1 MEEDQQNQ
9 NKNEKP
15 RYYATDFN
23 EIKENLSDEE
33 KQLFERYKE
42 MLSGIIPADS
52 ASSAPSNDDAFSS
65 ASSAPAND
73 DAFSS
78 ASSAPANDDAFTSA
92 SSAPA
97 NDDAFT
103 SASSAPSNDAPSLKT
118 LLNHLKDISQK
129 TMKQMAGGKLD
140 IQVTCPKCGKRHCF
154 IKVDNGL
161 THCWSCNW
169 SGYLEE
175 MKSLL
180 GKGSGKVNGNYYA
193 NAQKKQQDEHK
204 AKDYVPMLPDDFRE
218 IDAETRSWLYPIYP
232 FKTQE
237 EQQQFI
243 DHFHPANLPS
253 RHPKARPLITASEL
267 ASLQGMVQR
276 YIQAM
281 KLSPDI
287 IVQEG
292 VMCAWMKQTADDS
305 KSEDP
310 KGVVMVP
317 AIAYCNYL
325 DGKIINVKFRSV
337 QQHPVT
343 GEWSKLFCQVSPTK
357 PCAPYGIDSINLL
370 RPDAQPIRQLIITEG
385 EKDRLTLMTC
395 GFPYVL
401 SIANGA
407 STNIE
412 ESHEAF
418 DEWIQQAGEI
428 IICGDTDRPGRRLVK
443 LLIEQYQT
451 RAKVT
456 TLPQGKKDISEVYEA
471 FGSREVQRIIA
482 EAQGISDADIYDL
495 SEHKEDILDIMMG
508 NYDRGYEV
516 GMGGLTDGIFHPTSE
531 GGLIILTGRPNSG
544 KTDFL
549 NCLMAHLMYHNQKR
563 VAFFSFEKP
572 IKGKHVREIAR
583 IALGVR
589 NTENM
594 DGAESPEEARQE
606 NRRVLDF
613 LSEHMVD
620 FDTKTRLPDSNYI
633 IGMMEAMMNRKK
645 QKIDYLVIDPY
656 VFINMTEGGS
666 RATETE
672 KVRLMLTK
680 LQAWSRTRHIWT
692 VVVAHPRIQY
702 KDGHEAFPP
711 LDIYSVAGSAQW
723 ANLADFLLTVNR
735 ISKPEEGKMF
745 TIVEMLKVRDQEFC
759 HPGKVYYVRQP
770 CGRYD
775 ERESENDCIAEAMQ
789 GKVLAKDDE
798 PWR

>member
-33 KQLFERYKE
+33 KLLFERYKE
-42 MLSGIIPADS
+42 MLSGIIPA
-52 ASSAPSNDDAFSS
+52 NS

-78 ASSAPANDDAFTSA
+78 SS
-92 SSAPA
+92 
-97 NDDAFT
+97 
-103 SASSAPSNDAPSLKT
+103 PSNDAPSLKT
-118 LLNHLKDISQK
+118 LLNHLKNISQK
-129 TMKQMAGGKLD
+129 TIKQMAGGKLD
-140 IQVTCPKCGKRHCF
+140 IQVTCPKCGKNRCF

-161 THCWSCNW
+161 IHCWSCNW

-204 AKDYVPMLPDDFRE
+204 AKDYVPMLPDDFHE

-243 DHFHPANLPS
+243 DHFHPANLLS
-253 RHPKARPLITASEL
+253 HHPKARPLITASEL
-267 ASLQGMVQR
+267 ASLQSMVQR

-310 KGVVMVP
+310 KGVEMVP

-370 RPDAQPIRQLIITEG
+370 RPDAQTIRQLIITEG

-456 TLPQGKKDISEVYEA
+456 TLPQGKKDISEVYDA

-516 GMGGLTDGIFHPTSE
+516 GMGGLTDGIFHPTSD

-549 NCLMAHLMYHNQKR
+549 NCLMAHLMYHNQKC

-606 NRRVLDF
+606 NRKVLDF

>member
-23 EIKENLSDEE
+23 EIKENLSNEE
-33 KQLFERYKE
+33 KLLFERYKE

-52 ASSAPSNDDAFSS
+52 ASSGSS
-65 ASSAPAND
+65 STAND
-73 DAFSS
+73 ASF
-78 ASSAPANDDAFTSA
+78 ATSSAPANDDAFTSA
-92 SSAPA
+92 SPAPA
-97 NDDAFT
+97 ND
-103 SASSAPSNDAPSLKT
+103 ASSSSSSSSNDAASLKE
-118 LLNHLKDISQK
+118 LLKHLKNISQK
-129 TMKQMAGGKLD
+129 TMKLMAGGKLD
-140 IQVTCPKCGKRHCF
+140 IRVTCPKCGKRHCF

-204 AKDYVPMLPDDFRE
+204 AKDYVPMLPDDFHE

-243 DHFHPANLPS
+243 DHFHPANLLS
-253 RHPKARPLITASEL
+253 RHPKARPMITATEL

-287 IVQEG
+287 IIQEG

-343 GEWSKLFCQVSPTK
+343 GEWSKVFCQVSPTK

-589 NTENM
+589 NTEDM

-633 IGMMEAMMNRKK
+633 TGMMEAMMNRKK

-711 LDIYSVAGSAQW
+711 LDIYSVAVSAQW

>member
-33 KQLFERYKE
+33 KLLFERYKE
-42 MLSGIIPADS
+42 MLSGIIPAD
-52 ASSAPSNDDAFSS
+52 
-65 ASSAPAND
+65 
-73 DAFSS
+73 
-78 ASSAPANDDAFTSA
+78 
-92 SSAPA
+92 
-97 NDDAFT
+97 
-103 SASSAPSNDAPSLKT
+103 DAPSLKT
-118 LLNHLKDISQK
+118 LLNHLKNISQK
-129 TMKQMAGGKLD
+129 TMKLMAGGKLD

-180 GKGSGKVNGNYYA
+180 GKGSGKVSGNYYA

-204 AKDYVPMLPDDFRE
+204 AKDYVPMLPDDFHE

-237 EQQQFI
+237 EQQQFT
-243 DHFHPANLPS
+243 DHFHPANLLS
-253 RHPKARPLITASEL
+253 RHPKSRPLITASEL
-267 ASLQGMVQR
+267 ASLQSMVQR

-292 VMCAWMKQTADDS
+292 VMCAWMKQNADDT

-310 KGVVMVP
+310 KGVEMVP

-471 FGSREVQRIIA
+471 FGSREVKRIIA

-549 NCLMAHLMYHNQKR
+549 NCLMAHLMYHNQKC

-589 NTENM
+589 NTEDM
-594 DGAESPEEARQE
+594 DGTESPEEARQE

>member
-1 MEEDQQNQ
+1 MEEEQQNQ
-9 NKNEKP
+9 NRNEKP

-33 KQLFERYKE
+33 KLLFERYKE
-42 MLSGIIPADS
+42 MLSGIIPADT
-52 ASSAPSNDDAFSS
+52 ASSS
-65 ASSAPAND
+65 
-73 DAFSS
+73 
-78 ASSAPANDDAFTSA
+78 
-92 SSAPA
+92 
-97 NDDAFT
+97 
-103 SASSAPSNDAPSLKT
+103 PSNDASSSSSSPSNDAASFKA
-118 LLNHLKDISQK
+118 LLNQLKDISQK
-129 TMKQMAGGKLD
+129 TMKQMARGKLD
-140 IQVTCPKCGKRHCF
+140 IPVTCPKCGKRHCY

-204 AKDYVPMLPDDFRE
+204 AKDYVPMLPDDFLE

-243 DHFHPANLPS
+243 DHFHPANLLS
-253 RHPKARPLITASEL
+253 HHPKARPLITAPEL
-267 ASLQGMVQR
+267 ASLQSMVQR

-287 IVQEG
+287 IIQEG
-292 VMCAWMKQTADDS
+292 VMCAWMKQNADDT

-310 KGVVMVP
+310 KGVEMVP

-337 QQHPVT
+337 QQHPIT

-357 PCAPYGIDSINLL
+357 
-370 RPDAQPIRQLIITEG
+370 
-385 EKDRLTLMTC
+385 TC

-412 ESHEAF
+412 ES
-418 DEWIQQAGEI
+418 
-428 IICGDTDRPGRRLVK
+428 
-443 LLIEQYQT
+443 
-451 RAKVT
+451 
-456 TLPQGKKDISEVYEA
+456 
-471 FGSREVQRIIA
+471 
-482 EAQGISDADIYDL
+482 
-495 SEHKEDILDIMMG
+495 
-508 NYDRGYEV
+508 
-516 GMGGLTDGIFHPTSE
+516 
-531 GGLIILTGRPNSG
+531 
-544 KTDFL
+544 
-549 NCLMAHLMYHNQKR
+549 
-563 VAFFSFEKP
+563 
-572 IKGKHVREIAR
+572 
-583 IALGVR
+583 
-589 NTENM
+589 
-594 DGAESPEEARQE
+594 
-606 NRRVLDF
+606 
-613 LSEHMVD
+613 
-620 FDTKTRLPDSNYI
+620 
-633 IGMMEAMMNRKK
+633 
-645 QKIDYLVIDPY
+645 
-656 VFINMTEGGS
+656 
-666 RATETE
+666 
-672 KVRLMLTK
+672 
-680 LQAWSRTRHIWT
+680 
-692 VVVAHPRIQY
+692 
-702 KDGHEAFPP
+702 HEAFPP

-798 PWR
+798 PWKGMLNDEC

>member
-1 MEEDQQNQ
+1 MQEDQQNQ

-33 KQLFERYKE
+33 KLLFERYKE

-52 ASSAPSNDDAFSS
+52 ASSSPANDDAPSS
-65 ASSAPAND
+65 SSAPAND
-73 DAFSS
+73 
-78 ASSAPANDDAFTSA
+78 
-92 SSAPA
+92 
-97 NDDAFT
+97 
-103 SASSAPSNDAPSLKT
+103 APSLKA

-129 TMKQMAGGKLD
+129 TMKLMAGGKLD
-140 IQVTCPKCGKRHCF
+140 IRVTCPKCGKRHCF

-204 AKDYVPMLPDDFRE
+204 AKDYVPMLPDDFHE

-232 FKTQE
+232 FRNQE

-243 DHFHPANLPS
+243 DHFHPANLLS
-253 RHPKARPLITASEL
+253 RHPKARPLISATQL

-287 IVQEG
+287 IIQEG

-325 DGKIINVKFRSV
+325 NGKIINVKFRSV

-343 GEWSKLFCQVSPTK
+343 GEWSKVFCQFSPTK

-589 NTENM
+589 NTEDM

-633 IGMMEAMMNRKK
+633 TGMMEAMMNRKK

>member
-33 KQLFERYKE
+33 KLLFERYKE

-52 ASSAPSNDDAFSS
+52 ASSGSS
-65 ASSAPAND
+65 STAND
-73 DAFSS
+73 ASF
-78 ASSAPANDDAFTSA
+78 ATSSAPANDDAFTSA

-97 NDDAFT
+97 NDA
-103 SASSAPSNDAPSLKT
+103 SSSSSAPSNDAPSLKT

-129 TMKQMAGGKLD
+129 TIKLMARGKLD
-140 IQVTCPKCGKRHCF
+140 IQVTCPKCGKTRCF

-161 THCWSCNW
+161 THCWTCNW

-204 AKDYVPMLPDDFRE
+204 AKDYVPMLPDDFLE

-243 DHFHPANLPS
+243 DHFHPANLLS

-292 VMCAWMKQTADDS
+292 VMCAWMKQTADDP

-310 KGVVMVP
+310 KGVEMVP

-337 QQHPVT
+337 VLNPIT
-343 GEWSKLFCQVSPTK
+343 GEWSKDFAQESPTK
-357 PCAPYGIDSINLL
+357 PCAPYGIDSINPI
-370 RPDAQPIRQLIITEG
+370 RPDAGPIRQLIITEG
-385 EKDRLTLMTC
+385 EKDRLTLMSC

-407 STNIE
+407 QTNIA

-418 DEWIQQAGEI
+418 EEWIAQVEEI
-428 IICGDTDRPGRRLVK
+428 VICGDTDRPGRTMVK
-443 LLIEQYQT
+443 ALLNAYT
-451 RAKVT
+451 ARAKVVH
-456 TLPQGKKDISEVYEA
+456 LSGNRKDISDVYADFGASEV
-471 FGSREVQRIIA
+471 RRIIQEA
-482 EAQGISDADIYDL
+482 EDVAAQDIYDL
-495 SEHKEDILDIMMG
+495 HQHEPDILEVMMG
-508 NYDRGYEV
+508 IYDKGYDV
-516 GMGGLTDGIFHPTSE
+516 GMGMKTDRIFHPTSD
-531 GGLIILTGRPNSG
+531 GGLIILTGIPNSG

-549 NCLMAHLMYHNQKR
+549 NCMMAHLMFQRQKR
-563 VAFFSFEKP
+563 IAFFSFEKP
-572 IKGKHVREIAR
+572 IKAKHVREIAR
-583 IALGVR
+583 VALGVED
-589 NTENM
+589 TASM
-594 DGAESPEEARQE
+594 DHTMKESEAREVNSQII
-606 NRRVLDF
+606 NYMT
-613 LSEHMVD
+613 EHMVD
-620 FDTKTRLPDSNYI
+620 FDTKTRLPDSDYI
-633 IGMMEAMMNRKK
+633 IAMAERDMRKHGL
-645 QKIDYLVIDPY
+645 DFLVIDPY
-656 VFINMTEGGS
+656 VFIDMTEGGS

-775 ERESENDCIAEAMQ
+775 ERESEDDCIAEAMQ

>member
-33 KQLFERYKE
+33 KLLFERYKE

-52 ASSAPSNDDAFSS
+52 ASSASANDDVFSSGSSSTANDASFATSSSPSNDDAFSS
-65 ASSAPAND
+65 SSAPAND
-73 DAFSS
+73 
-78 ASSAPANDDAFTSA
+78 
-92 SSAPA
+92 
-97 NDDAFT
+97 
-103 SASSAPSNDAPSLKT
+103 APSPKT

-129 TMKQMAGGKLD
+129 TMKLMAGGKLD
-140 IQVTCPKCGKRHCF
+140 IRVTCPKCGKRHCF

-232 FKTQE
+232 FRTQE

-243 DHFHPANLPS
+243 DHFHPANLLS
-253 RHPKARPLITASEL
+253 RHPKSRPLITASEL
-267 ASLQGMVQR
+267 ASLQVMVQR

-310 KGVVMVP
+310 KGVEMVP

-516 GMGGLTDGIFHPTSE
+516 GMGGLTDGIFHPTSD

-606 NRRVLDF
+606 NQKVVDY

>member
-33 KQLFERYKE
+33 KLLFERYKE
-42 MLSGIIPADS
+42 MLSGIIPAD
-52 ASSAPSNDDAFSS
+52 
-65 ASSAPAND
+65 
-73 DAFSS
+73 
-78 ASSAPANDDAFTSA
+78 
-92 SSAPA
+92 
-97 NDDAFT
+97 
-103 SASSAPSNDAPSLKT
+103 DAPSLKT
-118 LLNHLKDISQK
+118 LLNHLKNISQK
-129 TMKQMAGGKLD
+129 TMKLMAGGKLD

-243 DHFHPANLPS
+243 NHFHPANLLS
-253 RHPKARPLITASEL
+253 RHPKSRPLITASEL
-267 ASLQGMVQR
+267 ASLQSMVQR

-292 VMCAWMKQTADDS
+292 VMCAWMKQNADDT

-310 KGVVMVP
+310 KGVEMVP

-337 QQHPVT
+337 QQHPIT

-456 TLPQGKKDISEVYEA
+456 TLPQGKKDISEVYDAFGRFLAALVDLSGDAISEVYDA

-589 NTENM
+589 NTEDM
-594 DGAESPEEARQE
+594 DGTESPEEARQE

>member
-1 MEEDQQNQ
+1 MEENQQNQ
-9 NKNEKP
+9 NKSEKP

-42 MLSGIIPADS
+42 ILSGIIPADTV
-52 ASSAPSNDDAFSS
+52 SSAPANDTAFSS

-73 DAFSS
+73 
-78 ASSAPANDDAFTSA
+78 ASSS
-92 SSAPA
+92 
-97 NDDAFT
+97 
-103 SASSAPSNDAPSLKT
+103 SSAPSNNPPSLKP
-118 LLNHLKDISQK
+118 LLNHLKNISQK
-129 TMKQMAGGKLD
+129 TMKLMAGGKLD

-243 DHFHPANLPS
+243 DYFHPANLLS
-253 RHPKARPLITASEL
+253 RHPKSRPLITASEL
-267 ASLQGMVQR
+267 ASLQSMVQR

-292 VMCAWMKQTADDS
+292 VMCAWMKQNADDP

-337 QQHPVT
+337 QQHPIT

-549 NCLMAHLMYHNQKR
+549 NCLMAHLMYHNQKC

-589 NTENM
+589 NTEDM

-606 NRRVLDF
+606 NQKVLDF

>member
-33 KQLFERYKE
+33 KLLFERYKQ

-52 ASSAPSNDDAFSS
+52 ASSAPSND
-65 ASSAPAND
+65 ASS
-73 DAFSS
+73 SS
-78 ASSAPANDDAFTSA
+78 SS
-92 SSAPA
+92 
-97 NDDAFT
+97 
-103 SASSAPSNDAPSLKT
+103 PSNDPPSLKD
-118 LLNHLKDISQK
+118 LLNQLKNISQK
-129 TMKQMAGGKLD
+129 TMKLMAGGKLD
-140 IQVTCPKCGKRHCF
+140 IRVTCPKCGKRHCF

-204 AKDYVPMLPDDFRE
+204 AKDYVPMLPDDFLE

-243 DHFHPANLPS
+243 DHFHPANLLS
-253 RHPKARPLITASEL
+253 RHPKARPLISATQL

-287 IVQEG
+287 IIQEG
-292 VMCAWMKQTADDS
+292 VMCAWMKQNADDP

-310 KGVVMVP
+310 KGVEMVP

-343 GEWSKLFCQVSPTK
+343 GEWSKVFCQVSPTK

-471 FGSREVQRIIA
+471 FGSQEVKRIIA

-516 GMGGLTDGIFHPTSE
+516 GMGRLTDGIFHPTSE

-589 NTENM
+589 NTEDM

>member
-33 KQLFERYKE
+33 KLLFERYKE

-52 ASSAPSNDDAFSS
+52 ASSAPANDG
-65 ASSAPAND
+65 ASS
-73 DAFSS
+73 S
-78 ASSAPANDDAFTSA
+78 
-92 SSAPA
+92 
-97 NDDAFT
+97 
-103 SASSAPSNDAPSLKT
+103 SSAPSNDAPSPKA
-118 LLNHLKDISQK
+118 LLNHLKDISQE

-140 IQVTCPKCGKRHCF
+140 IRVTCPKCGKRHCF

-204 AKDYVPMLPDDFRE
+204 AKDYVPMLPDDFLE

-232 FKTQE
+232 FRTQE

-243 DHFHPANLPS
+243 DHFHPANLLS
-253 RHPKARPLITASEL
+253 RHPKARPLISATQL
-267 ASLQGMVQR
+267 ASLQSMVQR

-292 VMCAWMKQTADDS
+292 VMCAWMKQNADDP

-310 KGVVMVP
+310 KGVEMVP

-589 NTENM
+589 NTEDM

-606 NRRVLDF
+606 NQRVLDY

-645 QKIDYLVIDPY
+645 QMIDYLVIDPY

>member
-1 MEEDQQNQ
+1 MEEEQQNQ

-33 KQLFERYKE
+33 KQLFERYKQ

-52 ASSAPSNDDAFSS
+52 ASSAPAKDDAFPPAS
-65 ASSAPAND
+65 AAPAND
-73 DAFSS
+73 
-78 ASSAPANDDAFTSA
+78 ASS
-92 SSAPA
+92 SS
-97 NDDAFT
+97 
-103 SASSAPSNDAPSLKT
+103 SSPSNDAASPKP

-140 IQVTCPKCGKRHCF
+140 IRVTCPKCGKRHCF

-204 AKDYVPMLPDDFRE
+204 AKDYVPMLPDDFLE

-243 DHFHPANLPS
+243 DHFHPANLLS
-253 RHPKARPLITASEL
+253 RHPKARPLITATEL
-267 ASLQGMVQR
+267 ASLQSMVQR

-337 QQHPVT
+337 QQHLIT

-471 FGSREVQRIIA
+471 FGSQEVQRIIA

-495 SEHKEDILDIMMG
+495 SEHKEDILNIMMG

-516 GMGGLTDGIFHPTSE
+516 GMGRLTDGIFHPTSE

-589 NTENM
+589 NTEDM
-594 DGAESPEEARQE
+594 DGAESPEEARRE

-798 PWR
+798 PWREC

>member
-33 KQLFERYKE
+33 KLLFERYKE

-52 ASSAPSNDDAFSS
+52 T
-65 ASSAPAND
+65 SSAPAND

-78 ASSAPANDDAFTSA
+78 AL
-92 SSAPA
+92 
-97 NDDAFT
+97 
-103 SASSAPSNDAPSLKT
+103 SAPSNDAPSPKD
-118 LLNHLKDISQK
+118 LLNHLKNISQK
-129 TMKQMAGGKLD
+129 TIKLMARGKLD
-140 IQVTCPKCGKRHCF
+140 IQVTCPKCGKTRCF

-161 THCWSCNW
+161 IHCWSCNW

-204 AKDYVPMLPDDFRE
+204 AKDYVPMLPDDFHE

-243 DHFHPANLPS
+243 DHFHPANLLS

-267 ASLQGMVQR
+267 ASLQSMVQR

-292 VMCAWMKQTADDS
+292 VMCAWMKQNADDT

-310 KGVVMVP
+310 KGVEMVP

-337 QQHPVT
+337 VLNPIT
-343 GEWSKLFCQVSPTK
+343 GEWSKDFAQESPTK
-357 PCAPYGIDSINLL
+357 PCAPYGIDSINPI
-370 RPDAQPIRQLIITEG
+370 RPDAGPIRQLIITEG
-385 EKDRLTLMTC
+385 EKDRLTLMSC

-407 STNIE
+407 QTNIA

-418 DEWIQQAGEI
+418 EEWIAQVEEI
-428 IICGDTDRPGRRLVK
+428 VICGDTDRPGRTMVK
-443 LLIEQYQT
+443 ALLNAYT
-451 RAKVT
+451 ARAKVVH
-456 TLPQGKKDISEVYEA
+456 LSGNRKDISDVYADFGASEV
-471 FGSREVQRIIA
+471 RRIIQEA
-482 EAQGISDADIYDL
+482 EDVAAQDIYDL
-495 SEHKEDILDIMMG
+495 HQHEPDILEVMMG
-508 NYDRGYEV
+508 IYDKGYDV
-516 GMGGLTDGIFHPTSE
+516 GMGMKTDHIFHPTSD
-531 GGLIILTGRPNSG
+531 GGLIILTGIPNSG

-549 NCLMAHLMYHNQKR
+549 NCMMAHLMFQRQKR
-563 VAFFSFEKP
+563 IAFFSFEKP
-572 IKGKHVREIAR
+572 IKAKHVREIAR
-583 IALGVR
+583 VALGVED
-589 NTENM
+589 TASM
-594 DGAESPEEARQE
+594 DHTMKESEAREVNSQII
-606 NRRVLDF
+606 NYMT
-613 LSEHMVD
+613 EHMVD
-620 FDTKTRLPDSNYI
+620 FDTKTRLPDSDYI
-633 IGMMEAMMNRKK
+633 IAMAERDMRKNGL
-645 QKIDYLVIDPY
+645 DFLVIDPY
-656 VFINMTEGGS
+656 VFIDMTEGGS

-680 LQAWSRTRHIWT
+680 LQAWSRTRHVWT
-692 VVVAHPRIQY
+692 IVVAHPRIQY
-702 KDGHEAFPP
+702 KDGHESFPP
-711 LDIYSVAGSAQW
+711 LDIYSIAGSAQW
-723 ANLADFLLTVNR
+723 ANLADFLFTVRRMN
-735 ISKPEEGKMF
+735 KPEEGKVYS
-745 TIVEMLKVRDQEFC
+745 IVEMLKVRDQEFC
-759 HPGKVYYVRQP
+759 QPGKVLYVRQP

-775 ERESENDCIAEAMQ
+775 ERESEEDCIAECLQ
-789 GKVLAKDDE
+789 HKILPKDVE
-798 PWR
+798 PWAV

>member
-33 KQLFERYKE
+33 KLLFERYKE

-52 ASSAPSNDDAFSS
+52 ASSAPAND
-65 ASSAPAND
+65 ASS
-73 DAFSS
+73 S
-78 ASSAPANDDAFTSA
+78 
-92 SSAPA
+92 
-97 NDDAFT
+97 
-103 SASSAPSNDAPSLKT
+103 SSAPSNDAPSLKY

-140 IQVTCPKCGKRHCF
+140 IRVTCPKCGKRHCF

-204 AKDYVPMLPDDFRE
+204 AKDYVPMLPDDFLE

-232 FKTQE
+232 FRTQE

-243 DHFHPANLPS
+243 DHFHPANLLS
-253 RHPKARPLITASEL
+253 RHPKARPLITATQL

-287 IVQEG
+287 IIQEG

-343 GEWSKLFCQVSPTK
+343 GEWSKFFCQVSPTK

-549 NCLMAHLMYHNQKR
+549 NCLMAHLMYHNQKH

-589 NTENM
+589 NTEDM

-798 PWR
+798 PWKGMGSVEC

>member
-33 KQLFERYKE
+33 KLLFERYKE

-52 ASSAPSNDDAFSS
+52 ASSASANDDVFSSGSSSTANDASFATSSSPSNDDAFSS
-65 ASSAPAND
+65 SSAPAND
-73 DAFSS
+73 
-78 ASSAPANDDAFTSA
+78 
-92 SSAPA
+92 
-97 NDDAFT
+97 
-103 SASSAPSNDAPSLKT
+103 APSPKT

-129 TMKQMAGGKLD
+129 TMKLMAGGKLD
-140 IQVTCPKCGKRHCF
+140 IRVTCPKCGKRHCF

-204 AKDYVPMLPDDFRE
+204 AKDYVPMRPDDFRE

-243 DHFHPANLPS
+243 DHFHPANLLS

-292 VMCAWMKQTADDS
+292 VMCAWMKQNADDT

-310 KGVVMVP
+310 KGVEMVP

-516 GMGGLTDGIFHPTSE
+516 GMGGLTDGIFHPTSD

-549 NCLMAHLMYHNQKR
+549 NCLMAHLMYHNQKC

-594 DGAESPEEARQE
+594 DGAESPDEARQE

>member
-33 KQLFERYKE
+33 KLLFERYKE

-52 ASSAPSNDDAFSS
+52 ASSAPANDDAPSS
-65 ASSAPAND
+65 SSAPAND
-73 DAFSS
+73 A
-78 ASSAPANDDAFTSA
+78 A
-92 SSAPA
+92 
-97 NDDAFT
+97 
-103 SASSAPSNDAPSLKT
+103 SLKT

-129 TMKQMAGGKLD
+129 TMKLMAGGKLD
-140 IQVTCPKCGKRHCF
+140 IRVTCPKCGKRHCF

-243 DHFHPANLPS
+243 DHFHPANLLS
-253 RHPKARPLITASEL
+253 RHPKARPLISATQL

-287 IVQEG
+287 IIQEG
-292 VMCAWMKQTADDS
+292 VMCAWMKQNADDT

-310 KGVVMVP
+310 KGVEMVP

-589 NTENM
+589 NTEDM

-798 PWR
+798 PWKGMGSVEC

>member
-52 ASSAPSNDDAFSS
+52 ASSAP
-65 ASSAPAND
+65 AND

-78 ASSAPANDDAFTSA
+78 GSSSTANDASFATSSSSPANDDAPSS

-97 NDDAFT
+97 
-103 SASSAPSNDAPSLKT
+103 NDAPSLKT
-118 LLNHLKDISQK
+118 LLNHLKNISQK

-140 IQVTCPKCGKRHCF
+140 IRVTCPKCGKRHCF

-204 AKDYVPMLPDDFRE
+204 TKDYVPMLPDDFLE

-232 FKTQE
+232 FKNQE
-237 EQQQFI
+237 DQQQFI
-243 DHFHPANLPS
+243 DHFHPANLLS
-253 RHPKARPLITASEL
+253 RHPKARPLISATEL
-267 ASLQGMVQR
+267 ASLQSMVQR

-281 KLSPDI
+281 KISPDI

-292 VMCAWMKQTADDS
+292 VMCAWMKQTADDP
-305 KSEDP
+305 KSEDS
-310 KGVVMVP
+310 KGVEMVP

-337 QQHPVT
+337 QQHPIT
-343 GEWSKLFCQVSPTK
+343 GEWSKLFCQFSPTK

-471 FGSREVQRIIA
+471 FGSREVQRIIS

-508 NYDRGYEV
+508 NYDHGYEV

-606 NRRVLDF
+606 NQKVLDY

>member
-33 KQLFERYKE
+33 KLLFERYKE

-52 ASSAPSNDDAFSS
+52 ASSASANDDVFSSGSSSTANEASFATSSSPSNDDAFSS
-65 ASSAPAND
+65 SSAPAND
-73 DAFSS
+73 
-78 ASSAPANDDAFTSA
+78 
-92 SSAPA
+92 
-97 NDDAFT
+97 
-103 SASSAPSNDAPSLKT
+103 APSPKT

-129 TMKQMAGGKLD
+129 TMKLMAGGKLD
-140 IQVTCPKCGKRHCF
+140 IRVTCPKCGKRHCF

-204 AKDYVPMLPDDFRE
+204 TKDYVPMLPDDFRE

-243 DHFHPANLPS
+243 DHFHPANLLS

-287 IVQEG
+287 IIQEG

-589 NTENM
+589 NTEDM

>member
-33 KQLFERYKE
+33 KLLFERYKE

-52 ASSAPSNDDAFSS
+52 ASSAP
-65 ASSAPAND
+65 AND
-73 DAFSS
+73 DASS
-78 ASSAPANDDAFTSA
+78 
-92 SSAPA
+92 
-97 NDDAFT
+97 
-103 SASSAPSNDAPSLKT
+103 SSAPSNEAPSLKS
-118 LLNHLKDISQK
+118 LLNHLKNISQK
-129 TMKQMAGGKLD
+129 TIKLMARGKLD
-140 IQVTCPKCGKRHCF
+140 IRVTCPKCGKRHCY

-161 THCWSCNW
+161 IHCWSCNW

-204 AKDYVPMLPDDFRE
+204 AKDYVPMLPDDFLE

-243 DHFHPANLPS
+243 DHFHPADLLS
-253 RHPKARPLITASEL
+253 RHPKARPLISATQL
-267 ASLQGMVQR
+267 ASLQSMVQR

-287 IVQEG
+287 IIQEG
-292 VMCAWMKQTADDS
+292 VMCAWMKQNADAP

-310 KGVVMVP
+310 KGVEMVP

-456 TLPQGKKDISEVYEA
+456 TLPQGKKDISEVYDA

-549 NCLMAHLMYHNQKR
+549 NCLMAHLMYHNQKC

-589 NTENM
+589 NTEDM

-606 NRRVLDF
+606 NCRVLDF

>member
-33 KQLFERYKE
+33 KLLFERYKE

-52 ASSAPSNDDAFSS
+52 ASSAPANG
-65 ASSAPAND
+65 ASS
-73 DAFSS
+73 S
-78 ASSAPANDDAFTSA
+78 
-92 SSAPA
+92 
-97 NDDAFT
+97 
-103 SASSAPSNDAPSLKT
+103 SSAPSNDAPPLKY
-118 LLNHLKDISQK
+118 LLNHLKNISQK
-129 TMKQMAGGKLD
+129 TMKLMARGKLD
-140 IQVTCPKCGKRHCF
+140 IRVTCPKCGKRHCY

-204 AKDYVPMLPDDFRE
+204 AKDYVPMLPDDFLE

-243 DHFHPANLPS
+243 DHFHPANLLS
-253 RHPKARPLITASEL
+253 RHPKARPLISAPQL
-267 ASLQGMVQR
+267 ASLQSMVQR

-281 KLSPDI
+281 KISPDI
-287 IVQEG
+287 IIQEG
-292 VMCAWMKQTADDS
+292 VMCAWMKQNADDS

-310 KGVVMVP
+310 KGVEMVP

-456 TLPQGKKDISEVYEA
+456 TLPQGKKDISEVYDA

-589 NTENM
+589 NTEDM

-606 NRRVLDF
+606 NQRVLDF

-633 IGMMEAMMNRKK
+633 IGMMEAMMNHKK

>member
-9 NKNEKP
+9 DRNEKP

-33 KQLFERYKE
+33 KLLFERYKQ

-52 ASSAPSNDDAFSS
+52 ASSAPANDNAFSS
-65 ASSAPAND
+65 GSSSTANDASFATSSAPSNDGASSSSSAPA
-73 DAFSS
+73 
-78 ASSAPANDDAFTSA
+78 
-92 SSAPA
+92 
-97 NDDAFT
+97 
-103 SASSAPSNDAPSLKT
+103 NDAPSLKT

-140 IQVTCPKCGKRHCF
+140 IRVTCPKCGKRHCF

-204 AKDYVPMLPDDFRE
+204 AKDYVPMLPDDFLE

-243 DHFHPANLPS
+243 DHFHPANLLS
-253 RHPKARPLITASEL
+253 RHPKARPLITATQL

-292 VMCAWMKQTADDS
+292 VMCAWMKQTADDT

-310 KGVVMVP
+310 KGVEMVP

-456 TLPQGKKDISEVYEA
+456 TLPQGKKDISEVYDA
-471 FGSREVQRIIA
+471 FGSREVQRIIS

-589 NTENM
+589 NTEDM
-594 DGAESPEEARQE
+594 DGTESPEEARLE

-789 GKVLAKDDE
+789 GKVLTKDDE

>member
-33 KQLFERYKE
+33 KLLFERYKE
-42 MLSGIIPADS
+42 MLSGIIPAD
-52 ASSAPSNDDAFSS
+52 
-65 ASSAPAND
+65 
-73 DAFSS
+73 
-78 ASSAPANDDAFTSA
+78 
-92 SSAPA
+92 
-97 NDDAFT
+97 
-103 SASSAPSNDAPSLKT
+103 DAPSLKT
-118 LLNHLKDISQK
+118 LLNHLKNISQK
-129 TMKQMAGGKLD
+129 TMKLMAGGKLD
-140 IQVTCPKCGKRHCF
+140 IRVTCPKCGKRHCF

-204 AKDYVPMLPDDFRE
+204 AKDYVPMLPDDFLE

-232 FKTQE
+232 FRTQE

-243 DHFHPANLPS
+243 DHFHPANLLS
-253 RHPKARPLITASEL
+253 RHPKSRPLITASEL

-287 IVQEG
+287 IIQEG

-337 QQHPVT
+337 QQHPIT

-370 RPDAQPIRQLIITEG
+370 RPDAQSIRQLIITEG

-471 FGSREVQRIIA
+471 FGSQEVKRIIA

-516 GMGGLTDGIFHPTSE
+516 GMGELTDGIFHPTSE
-531 GGLIILTGRPNSG
+531 GGLIISP
-544 KTDFL
+544 
-549 NCLMAHLMYHNQKR
+549 
-563 VAFFSFEKP
+563 VA
-572 IKGKHVREIAR
+572 
-583 IALGVR
+583 
-589 NTENM
+589 
-594 DGAESPEEARQE
+594 
-606 NRRVLDF
+606 
-613 LSEHMVD
+613 
-620 FDTKTRLPDSNYI
+620 
-633 IGMMEAMMNRKK
+633 
-645 QKIDYLVIDPY
+645 
-656 VFINMTEGGS
+656 
-666 RATETE
+666 
-672 KVRLMLTK
+672 
-680 LQAWSRTRHIWT
+680 RTRE
-692 VVVAHPRIQY
+692 R
-702 KDGHEAFPP
+702 
-711 LDIYSVAGSAQW
+711 
-723 ANLADFLLTVNR
+723 R
-735 ISKPEEGKMF
+735 ISS
-745 TIVEMLKVRDQEFC
+745 TV
-759 HPGKVYYVRQP
+759 
-770 CGRYD
+770 
-775 ERESENDCIAEAMQ
+775 
-789 GKVLAKDDE
+789 
-798 PWR
+798 

>member
-33 KQLFERYKE
+33 KLLFERYKQ

-52 ASSAPSNDDAFSS
+52 ASSGSSSTANDASF
-65 ASSAPAND
+65 ATSSAPANG
-73 DAFSS
+73 
-78 ASSAPANDDAFTSA
+78 ASSS
-92 SSAPA
+92 
-97 NDDAFT
+97 
-103 SASSAPSNDAPSLKT
+103 SSAPSNDAPPLKY

-129 TMKQMAGGKLD
+129 TMKLMAGGKLD
-140 IQVTCPKCGKRHCF
+140 IRVTCPKCGKRHCF

-204 AKDYVPMLPDDFRE
+204 AKDYVPMLPDDFLE
-218 IDAETRSWLYPIYP
+218 IDAENRSWLYPIYP
-232 FKTQE
+232 FRTQE

-243 DHFHPANLPS
+243 DHFHPANLLS
-253 RHPKARPLITASEL
+253 RHPKARPLISATEL
-267 ASLQGMVQR
+267 ASLQSMVQR

-287 IVQEG
+287 IIQEG
-292 VMCAWMKQTADDS
+292 VMCAWMKQTADDT
-305 KSEDP
+305 KNEDP
-310 KGVVMVP
+310 KGVEMVP

-456 TLPQGKKDISEVYEA
+456 TLPQGKKDISEVYDA

-589 NTENM
+589 NTEDM

>member
-9 NKNEKP
+9 DKNEKP

-33 KQLFERYKE
+33 KLLFERYKE

-52 ASSAPSNDDAFSS
+52 ASSAP
-65 ASSAPAND
+65 
-73 DAFSS
+73 
-78 ASSAPANDDAFTSA
+78 ANDDAFTSA

-97 NDDAFT
+97 NGA
-103 SASSAPSNDAPSLKT
+103 SSSSSAPSNDAPPLKH

-129 TMKQMAGGKLD
+129 TMKLMAGGKLD
-140 IQVTCPKCGKRHCF
+140 IRVTCPKCGKRHCF

-204 AKDYVPMLPDDFRE
+204 AKDYVPMLPDDFFE

-243 DHFHPANLPS
+243 DHFHPANLLS
-253 RHPKARPLITASEL
+253 RHPKARPLISTTEL
-267 ASLQGMVQR
+267 ASLQSMVQR

-287 IVQEG
+287 IIQEG
-292 VMCAWMKQTADDS
+292 VMCAWMKQNADDS

-310 KGVVMVP
+310 KGVEMVP

-456 TLPQGKKDISEVYEA
+456 TLPHGKKDISEVYEA

-589 NTENM
+589 NTEDM

-606 NRRVLDF
+606 NCKVLDF

-645 QKIDYLVIDPY
+645 QMIDYLVIDPY

>member
-33 KQLFERYKE
+33 KLLFERYKE
-42 MLSGIIPADS
+42 MLSGIIPAD
-52 ASSAPSNDDAFSS
+52 
-65 ASSAPAND
+65 
-73 DAFSS
+73 
-78 ASSAPANDDAFTSA
+78 SA

-103 SASSAPSNDAPSLKT
+103 SASSAPSNDAPSLKD
-118 LLNHLKDISQK
+118 LLNHLKNISQK
-129 TMKQMAGGKLD
+129 TIKLMARGKLD
-140 IQVTCPKCGKRHCF
+140 IQVTCPKCGKTRCF

-237 EQQQFI
+237 DQQQFI
-243 DHFHPANLPS
+243 NHFHPANLLS
-253 RHPKARPLITASEL
+253 RHPKARPLISATEL
-267 ASLQGMVQR
+267 ASLQSMVQR

-287 IVQEG
+287 IIQEG

-305 KSEDP
+305 KSEDS

-357 PCAPYGIDSINLL
+357 PCAPYGIDSINDL
-370 RPDAQPIRQLIITEG
+370 RPDAGIIRQIIITEG
-385 EKDRLTLMTC
+385 EKDRLTLMSC

-401 SIANGA
+401 SVANGA
-407 STNIE
+407 ATNIA

-418 DEWIQQAGEI
+418 EEWILQAEDI
-428 IICGDTDRPGRRLVK
+428 VICGDSDRPGRMLVK
-443 LLIEQYQT
+443 SLINQYPT
-451 RAKVT
+451 RAKVAS
-456 TLPQGKKDISEVYEA
+456 LPSGKKDISEVYEA
-471 FGSREVQRIIA
+471 FGRDEVARIIS
-482 EAQGISDADIYDL
+482 EAKPANEGDVYDL
-495 SEHKEDILDIMMG
+495 EENADEVLDILMG
-508 NYDRGYEV
+508 NYDHGYEV
-516 GMGGLTDGIFHPTSE
+516 GMGKLTDGIFHPTSD

-549 NCLMAHLMYHNQKR
+549 NCMMAHLMYNCNKR

-583 IALGVR
+583 IALGVE
-589 NTENM
+589 NTETM
-594 DGAESPEEARQE
+594 DGNESPEEARLV
-606 NRRVLDF
+606 NRHALKF
-613 LSEHMVD
+613 LMSHMVD
-620 FDTKTRLPDSNYI
+620 FDTKSRLPDSKYI
-633 IGMMEAMMNRKK
+633 TELAESEMRKKK
-645 QKIDYLVIDPY
+645 QKIDFLVIDPY
-656 VFINMTEGGS
+656 VFINVTEGGS

-672 KVRLMLTK
+672 KVKLMLTR
-680 LQAWSRTRHIWT
+680 LQQWSRAHHVWT

-711 LDIYSVAGSAQW
+711 LDLYSIAGSAQW
-723 ANLADFLLTVNR
+723 ANLADYLLTVTRVN
-735 ISKPEEGKMF
+735 KPQEGK
-745 TIVEMLKVRDQEFC
+745 TYSIVEMLKVRDQEFC
-759 HPGKVYYVRQP
+759 RPGKVYYMRQP

-775 ERESENDCIAEAMQ
+775 ERASEEECIAEVLYA
-789 GKVLAKDDE
+789 KVLPKDEE
-798 PWR
+798 PWEKG

>member
-33 KQLFERYKE
+33 KLLFERYKE

-52 ASSAPSNDDAFSS
+52 ASSASANDDVFSSGSSSTANDASFATSSSPSNDDAFSS
-65 ASSAPAND
+65 SS
-73 DAFSS
+73 
-78 ASSAPANDDAFTSA
+78 
-92 SSAPA
+92 
-97 NDDAFT
+97 
-103 SASSAPSNDAPSLKT
+103 PSNDAPSLKT

-129 TMKQMAGGKLD
+129 TMKLMARGKLD
-140 IQVTCPKCGKRHCF
+140 IRVTCPKCGKRHCF

-243 DHFHPANLPS
+243 DHFHPANLLS
-253 RHPKARPLITASEL
+253 RHPKSRPLITASEL
-267 ASLQGMVQR
+267 ASLQLMVQR

-287 IVQEG
+287 IIQEG
-292 VMCAWMKQTADDS
+292 VMCAWMKQTADDT

-310 KGVVMVP
+310 KGVEMVP

-337 QQHPVT
+337 QQHPIT

-451 RAKVT
+451 RAKIT

-516 GMGGLTDGIFHPTSE
+516 GMGGLTDGIFHPTSD

-589 NTENM
+589 NTEDM
-594 DGAESPEEARQE
+594 DGTESPEEARQE

>member
-33 KQLFERYKE
+33 KLLFERYKE

-52 ASSAPSNDDAFSS
+52 ASSASANDDVFSSGSSSTANDASFATSSSPSNDDAFSS
-65 ASSAPAND
+65 SSAPAND
-73 DAFSS
+73 
-78 ASSAPANDDAFTSA
+78 
-92 SSAPA
+92 
-97 NDDAFT
+97 
-103 SASSAPSNDAPSLKT
+103 APSPKT

-129 TMKQMAGGKLD
+129 TMKLMAGGKLD
-140 IQVTCPKCGKRHCF
+140 IRVTCPKCGKRHCF

-204 AKDYVPMLPDDFRE
+204 AKDYVPMLPDDFHE

-243 DHFHPANLPS
+243 DHFHPANLLS
-253 RHPKARPLITASEL
+253 HHPKARPLISATEL
-267 ASLQGMVQR
+267 ASLQSMVQR

-281 KLSPDI
+281 KISPDI

-292 VMCAWMKQTADDS
+292 VMCAWMKQTADDP

-310 KGVVMVP
+310 KGVEMVP

-337 QQHPVT
+337 QQHPIT

-456 TLPQGKKDISEVYEA
+456 TLPQGKKDISEVYDA

-516 GMGGLTDGIFHPTSE
+516 GMGGLTDGIFHPTSD

-549 NCLMAHLMYHNQKR
+549 NCLMAHLMYHNQKC

-606 NRRVLDF
+606 NQKVLDY

-633 IGMMEAMMNRKK
+633 IGMMEAMMNRKQ

>member
-9 NKNEKP
+9 NRNEKP

-33 KQLFERYKE
+33 KLLFERYKE

-52 ASSAPSNDDAFSS
+52 ASSSTANDASFATSSSPSNDDASS
-65 ASSAPAND
+65 S
-73 DAFSS
+73 
-78 ASSAPANDDAFTSA
+78 
-92 SSAPA
+92 
-97 NDDAFT
+97 
-103 SASSAPSNDAPSLKT
+103 SSAPSNDAPPLKY
-118 LLNHLKDISQK
+118 LLNHLKNISQK
-129 TMKQMAGGKLD
+129 TMKLMAGGKLD
-140 IQVTCPKCGKRHCF
+140 IRVTCPKCGKHHCF
-154 IKVDNGL
+154 IKVDNGM

-204 AKDYVPMLPDDFRE
+204 AKDYVPMLPDDFLE

-232 FKTQE
+232 FRTQE

-243 DHFHPANLPS
+243 DHFHPANLLS
-253 RHPKARPLITASEL
+253 RHPKARPLISATQL

-292 VMCAWMKQTADDS
+292 VMCAWMKQNADDT

-310 KGVVMVP
+310 KGVEMVP

-370 RPDAQPIRQLIITEG
+370 RPDAQTIRQLIITEG

-589 NTENM
+589 NTEDM

>member
-15 RYYATDFN
+15 RYYATDIN

-33 KQLFERYKE
+33 KLLFERYKE

-52 ASSAPSNDDAFSS
+52 ASSAP
-65 ASSAPAND
+65 
-73 DAFSS
+73 
-78 ASSAPANDDAFTSA
+78 ANDDAFTSA

-97 NDDAFT
+97 NDA
-103 SASSAPSNDAPSLKT
+103 SSSSSAPANDAPPLKY
-118 LLNHLKDISQK
+118 LLNHLKNISQK
-129 TMKQMAGGKLD
+129 TMKLMAGGKLD
-140 IQVTCPKCGKRHCF
+140 IRVTCPKCGKRHCF

-204 AKDYVPMLPDDFRE
+204 AKDYVPMLPDDFLE

-243 DHFHPANLPS
+243 DHFHPANLLS
-253 RHPKARPLITASEL
+253 RHPKARPLISAPQL
-267 ASLQGMVQR
+267 ASLQSMVQR

-287 IVQEG
+287 IIQEG
-292 VMCAWMKQTADDS
+292 VMCAWMKQNADDT

-310 KGVVMVP
+310 KGVEMVP

-428 IICGDTDRPGRRLVK
+428 VICGDTDRPGRRLVK

-456 TLPQGKKDISEVYEA
+456 TLPQGKKDISEVYDA

-589 NTENM
+589 NTEDM

-606 NRRVLDF
+606 NQRVLDY